1 MDLEQLAVEPDMAL
15 LVPEHL
21 ARRYQVFPV
30 DLKDNRLTLAM
41 HDPLDVIALD
51 DIRLATG
58 FDLDPVIAIKRD
70 LQKLVHDQFCWD
82 LAIHRRSWRYDLK
95 PALHDPPDG
104 RFFTFPGVCP

>member
-1 MDLEQLAVEPDMAL
+1 MGVRFVDLEQLAVEPDMAR

-41 HDPLDVIALD
+41 HDPLNVIALD

-58 FDLDPVIAIKRD
+58 FDLDPVIAIKRHSNGPSFR
-70 LQKLVHDQFCWD
+70 LMFAAVLC
-82 LAIHRRSWRYDLK
+82 
-95 PALHDPPDG
+95 
-104 RFFTFPGVCP
+104 FPGRCRPAGLGSHGQKRRIHLQ